1 MNKIKVPAK
10 IDQLQ
15 ELIHFVLSF
24 ARRQGFSKEKIGEI
38 ELMVEEVLVN
48 VIDYAYPQEEGD
60 VEVYC
65 YPDEDNRLVIQVSDR
80 GVPFD
85 PLSVPT
91 PDLSQ
96 DINSREAGGL
106 GIFIVRQLADEL
118 KYVRDGKRN
127 ILTFAIGR

>member
-1 MNKIKVPAK
+1 MA
-10 IDQLQ
+10 
-15 ELIHFVLSF
+15 
-24 ARRQGFSKEKIGEI
+24 
-38 ELMVEEVLVN
+38 EEVLVN
-48 VIDYAYPQEEGD
+48 VINYAYPQKEGD

-65 YPDEDNRLVIQVSDR
+65 HPDEGNRLVIQVSDR

-85 PLSVPT
+85 PLSVPP

-96 DINSREAGGL
+96 DINSRQAGGL

-118 KYVRDGKRN
+118 KYVWDGKRN

>member
-1 MNKIKVPAK
+1 MA
-10 IDQLQ
+10 
-15 ELIHFVLSF
+15 
-24 ARRQGFSKEKIGEI
+24 
-38 ELMVEEVLVN
+38 EEVLVN
-48 VIDYAYPQEEGD
+48 VINYAYPQEEGD

-65 YPDEDNRLVIQVSDR
+65 HPDEDNRLIIQVSDG

-85 PLSVPT
+85 PLSVPP

-96 DINSREAGGL
+96 DINSRQAGGL

-127 ILTFAIGR
+127 ILTFTIGR